1 MWDPAAQETVG
12 VLKSHEAELLCV
24 AFNFDGSQLISG
36 SDDGMVC
43 LWDVATRK
51 LINQLNMQEGPI
63 TNVAFSL
70 NGQWLALS
78 TRLGVRLWSVSSH
91 MFADKPQKPFNQVEE
106 IGEIRSLVF
115 SPNSQ
120 YLAWGGGDKKV
131 CLLSVATDKPM
142 IPALLT
148 TPGLLPTDRNYV
160 SSIAFSRDS
169 QLLAFGSEVGNVEL
183 WNIADTVPWALRSWP
198 AHPRAEVTSV
208 TFSPDGLFLASGGLD
223 GNVQLAQLG
232 DKNLR
237 FMQALQWR
245 QLIWSIA
252 FTNDRWPGLADDE
265 VGFAIGDEADTVSF
279 WALSSKQSK
288 MRFFGMPSHFA
299 MTLQADGAKIAGSKM
314 SKLSSQLLDQYIV
327 QGEAN
332 IIDEA
337 SYNINSKPETKS
349 AGDSKIETKA
359 TVTST
364 LAAAPRSTSFT
375 SSGGL
380 GLFAGGVPKTTPTIK
395 PDAKA
400 QILLIELYTLI
411 DEVYPANRMDTMQE
425 RKNYLARLEPYQDR
439 QATLTAADRVQLR
452 ELQVELEKA
461 QQAQAVAVLDL

>member
-1 MWDPAAQETVG
+1 VW
-12 VLKSHEAELLCV
+12 LLSI
-24 AFNFDGSQLISG
+24 A
-36 SDDGMVC
+36 
-43 LWDVATRK
+43 
-51 LINQLNMQEGPI
+51 
-63 TNVAFSL
+63 
-70 NGQWLALS
+70 
-78 TRLGVRLWSVSSH
+78 
-91 MFADKPQKPFNQVEE
+91 ADKPMVP
-106 IGEIRSLVF
+106 R
-115 SPNSQ
+115 
-120 YLAWGGGDKKV
+120 
-131 CLLSVATDKPM
+131 
-142 IPALLT
+142 LLT
-148 TPGLLPTDRNYV
+148 TRKNYV

-169 QLLAFGSEVGNVEL
+169 QSLAFGSEVGNVEL

-198 AHPRAEVTSV
+198 AHPRAEVTSI
-208 TFSPDGLFLASGGLD
+208 TFSPDGLFLASGGLN
-223 GNVQLAQLG
+223 GTVQLVRLG
-232 DKNLR
+232 DKKNFRSMPTTLV
-237 FMQALQWR
+237 WH

-252 FTNDRWPGLADDE
+252 FANDRWPGLADDE

-279 WALSSKQSK
+279 WALSSKQGK
-288 MRFFGMPSHFA
+288 MRFFDMPSHFA

-314 SKLSSQLLDQYIV
+314 SKLSSRLLNQYIV

-332 IIDEA
+332 IVDEA
-337 SYNINSKPETKS
+337 PYNINSKPETKS

-375 SSGGL
+375 SSGGP